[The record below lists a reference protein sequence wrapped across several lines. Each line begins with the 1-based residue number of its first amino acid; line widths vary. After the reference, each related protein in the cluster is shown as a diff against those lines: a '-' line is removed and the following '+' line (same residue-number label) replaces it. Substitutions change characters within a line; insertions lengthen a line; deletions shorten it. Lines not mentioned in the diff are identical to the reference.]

1 MNQLDRILSVNFLIM
16 IMLIFFSGI
25 QIYAEEQLGVYEKLD
40 EYLADDYIFTDE
52 HFEKVNLKEA
62 IDKPT
67 VIALV
72 YYECPGICTPL
83 MNGLADVMKK
93 SDLELGE
100 EYQVFTISF
109 SHRESPVLA
118 MNKKRTYEKLV
129 GEGDTESGF
138 RFFTGDSLTI
148 KRLID
153 DVGYSIKAEGAEWIH
168 PATLIV
174 VSPDAKITRYL
185 HGTYFLPFDLKMA
198 VIEAGHGRSGPTI
211 NKVLRF
217 CFSYDPEGQSYVLN
231 ITKISGTVILILALA
246 LLGSLIIGN
255 RRKKTTTKA

>member
-1 MNQLDRILSVNFLIM
+1 MKQVDSKHAVSFVLIILLF
-16 IMLIFFSGI
+16 FFSGSI
-25 QIYAEEQLGVYEKLD
+25 HCAENQLGVYEKLD
-40 EYLADDYIFTDE
+40 EYLADDYFFTDE

-93 SDLELGE
+93 SDLKLGD

-129 GEGDTESGF
+129 GEGDTENGF

-148 KRLID
+148 KRLLD
-153 DVGYSIKAEGAEWIH
+153 DVGYKIKAEGAEWIH
-168 PATLIV
+168 PATLLVI
-174 VSPDAKITRYL
+174 SPEGKITRYL

-198 VIEAGHGRSGPTI
+198 VIEAGFGRSGPTI
-211 NKVLRF
+211 NKVLKF

-231 ITKISGTVILILALA
+231 ITKISGTVILVLALA

-255 RRKKTTTKA
+255 RRKKTPSKA